1 MKAVIEKK
9 TRKKNV
15 YFTISWSDFLPME
28 KHLINNKVP
37 SIAGIFE
44 VYYLDT
50 NKTLRFIGRDR
61 AYYGG
66 LRNTLRQI
74 SDPALPSVVAMEA
87 VPTDRPL
94 YFRYSHV
101 ESQDDMDDL
110 LYFLEQ
116 TRFSE
121 QDVFDHSGRYT
132 NIYVNE
138 HSPGGLHSL

>member
-1 MKAVIEKK
+1 MEAIIEKK

-15 YFTISWSDFLPME
+15 YFTISWSEFLPME

-44 VYYLDT
+44 LYYLDA
-50 NKTLRFIGRDR
+50 NKTLQFIGRDR

-74 SDPALPSVVAMEA
+74 SDPALSSVVAMEA
-87 VPTDRPL
+87 VPSDKAL

-110 LYFLEQ
+110 LFFLEQ